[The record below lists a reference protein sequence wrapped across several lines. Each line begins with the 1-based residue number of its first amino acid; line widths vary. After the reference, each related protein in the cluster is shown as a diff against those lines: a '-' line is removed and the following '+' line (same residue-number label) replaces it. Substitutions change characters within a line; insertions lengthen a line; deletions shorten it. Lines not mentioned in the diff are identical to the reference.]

1 VPVKLL
7 EVHTS
12 SFLRVMLTTQT
23 VIAGPRGF
31 LERENTVPSQV
42 PNFDNET
49 IAHLAME
56 LYGIEGEISS
66 FVSYEDQNARIK
78 TSSDSYVL
86 KIANKRWV
94 IEELHMQI
102 EALEHL
108 RATAPELSVPHVIVT
123 QSGDAITVVDGF
135 AVRLF
140 TFLEGNILAD
150 AQRSPELYSDIG
162 CFMGRFSRA
171 MQGYA
176 HPAAHR
182 PDDLWNLDNV
192 RACKAYL
199 KDVAD
204 RDVRARIERF
214 YGIYEEDVLPK
225 LQYLRSSVIHSD
237 ANEQNL
243 LVADDRPTKIAGLI
257 DFGDMQLG
265 THINELAITLAYALL
280 GEDHIESAARE
291 IVQGYTEEFVL
302 EAGELDVLFN
312 LMAMRLVQNII
323 MTSHSAKK
331 FPDNEYIVISQKPA
345 RALLK
350 VLEGWKWDVSH
361 D

>member
-1 VPVKLL
+1 MK
-7 EVHTS
+7 
-12 SFLRVMLTTQT
+12 
-23 VIAGPRGF
+23 
-31 LERENTVPSQV
+31 RENTMPSQV

-49 IAHLAME
+49 IARLALE

-66 FVSYEDQNARIK
+66 LVSYEDQNARIK
-78 TSSDSYVL
+78 TSSGSYVF

-94 IEELHMQI
+94 IEELHMQT
-102 EALEHL
+102 EALGHL
-108 RATAPELSVPHVIVT
+108 RATATEMSVPHVIVT
-123 QSGDAITVVDGF
+123 RSGDAITVVDGF

-140 TFLEGNILAD
+140 TFLEGSILAD
-150 AQRSPELYSDIG
+150 AQRSPELYYDIG

-192 RACKAYL
+192 GACKAYL

-204 RDVRARIERF
+204 RDDRARIERI
-214 YGIYEEDVLPK
+214 YGTYEADVLPK
-225 LQYLRSSVIHSD
+225 LQYLRRSVIHSD

-257 DFGDMQLG
+257 DFGDIQLG

-280 GEDHIESAARE
+280 GEDRIESAARE

-302 EAGELDVLFN
+302 EEGELDVLFN
-312 LMAMRLVQNII
+312 LMAMRLVQTII
-323 MTSHSAKK
+323 MSSHNAKE
-331 FPDNEYIVISQKPA
+331 FPDNEYIVIAQKPA

-350 VLEGWKWDVSH
+350 ELEEWKWEESH

>member
-1 VPVKLL
+1 
-7 EVHTS
+7 
-12 SFLRVMLTTQT
+12 M
-23 VIAGPRGF
+23 
-31 LERENTVPSQV
+31 PSQV

-66 FVSYEDQNARIK
+66 FVSYEDQNVCIK
-78 TSSDSYVL
+78 TSSDRYVF
-86 KIANKRWV
+86 KIANKRWLV
-94 IEELHMQI
+94 EELHIQT

-108 RATAPELSVPHVIVT
+108 RATATELSVPHVIVT
-123 QSGDAITVVDGF
+123 KSGDAITVVAGF

-140 TFLEGNILAD
+140 TFLEGDILGD
-150 AQRSPELYSDIG
+150 ALRSPELYHDIG
-162 CFMGRFSRA
+162 RFMGRFSKA

-176 HPAAHR
+176 HPAARR

-192 RACKAYL
+192 SACKAYL

-204 RDVRARIERF
+204 KDVRSRIERI
-214 YGIYEEDVLPK
+214 YGTYETNILPK
-225 LQYLRSSVIHSD
+225 LQYLRKSVIHSD

-243 LVADDRPTKIAGLI
+243 LVAVDRPTKIAGLI
-257 DFGDMQLG
+257 DFGEIQLG

-280 GEDHIESAARE
+280 GEDDIESAARK

-302 EAGELDVLFN
+302 EDGELDVLFD
-312 LMAMRLVQNII
+312 LVAMRLVQSII
-323 MTSHSAKK
+323 MTSHSAKECS
-331 FPDNEYIVISQKPA
+331 DNEYILISQKPA

-350 VLEGWKWDVSH
+350 KLEEWNWEESH